1 MESVSVIVPTRN
13 EPLER
18 FERTLRTLRNTQAIQ
33 HEIIVV
39 DDNSDLDFAPLC
51 ARYDAKLRRMPAR
64 VGLHAL
70 IEEGVTLAT
79 KPFIF
84 IIDAHMEFYDNQ
96 WDLEMWQTLEANP
109 FVQTCH
115 VSHAIGHGVAG
126 RGSILQTPDSYDW
139 LEPKWAKFDSG
150 EIDVP
155 LGACY
160 GWRKSWFQYLRGVK
174 GLHNYGANEA
184 FLALKNVAAG
194 GSNILLTSEVGH
206 DYTKLPTTERETKW
220 RHASIL
226 LNKATIYHLILDGVI
241 EKPKIIEPVEKH
253 VDVARLAPLKNDLA
267 AILSRAR
274 LRDWLASRG
283 FQTPQTQ

>member
-1 MESVSVIVPTRN
+1 MQPISVIIPTRN

-18 FERTLRTLRNTQAIQ
+18 FERTLQTLRNTQTVH

-39 DDNSDLDFAPLC
+39 DDFSDLDFAPLC
-51 ARYDAKLRRMPAR
+51 LRYDARLRRMPAR

-70 IEEGVTLAT
+70 IEEGATLAS
-79 KPFIF
+79 KPFVF
-84 IIDAHMEFYDNQ
+84 IIDSHMEFYPNQ
-96 WDLEMWQTLEANP
+96 WDSEMYETLEANP

-115 VSHAIGHGVAG
+115 VSRAIGSVVAG

-139 LEPKWAKFDSG
+139 LEPKWAKFDAG

-174 GLHNYGANEA
+174 GLHNYGVNEA
-184 FLALKNVAAG
+184 FLALKNVGAG

-220 RHASIL
+220 RHASVL
-226 LNKATIYHLILDGVI
+226 LNKATVYHLILDGIV
-241 EKPKIIEPVEKH
+241 EKPNIIAPVEQH
-253 VDVARLAPLKNDLA
+253 VNVAQLAPLKAELA
-267 AILSRAR
+267 GILSQSR
-274 LRDWLASRG
+274 LRTWLGVRG
-283 FQTPQTQ
+283 FRTVQQ